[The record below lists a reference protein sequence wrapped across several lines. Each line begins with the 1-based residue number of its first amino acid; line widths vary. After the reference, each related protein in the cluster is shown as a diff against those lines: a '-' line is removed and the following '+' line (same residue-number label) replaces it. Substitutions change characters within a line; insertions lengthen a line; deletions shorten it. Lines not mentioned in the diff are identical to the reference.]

1 LEKYLSLS
9 LSLSLSL
16 IFVESIT
23 VKILLTLKV
32 VLLYPSLHFRMKN
45 FETNDLAFSPK
56 ENFGDNSGLAA
67 YVAKA
72 IDPSLS
78 WEDVKWLR
86 KLTSLPIVM
95 KGILRG
101 LFTSLLERTLIS

>member
-1 LEKYLSLS
+1 MGNISFYA
-9 LSLSLSL
+9 
-16 IFVESIT
+16 
-23 VKILLTLKV
+23 IL
-32 VLLYPSLHFRMKN
+32 YFRMKN

-72 IDPSLS
+72 IDPSIS
-78 WEDVKWLR
+78 WEDIKWLR
-86 KLTSLPIVM
+86 RLTSLPIVA

-101 LFTSLLERTLIS
+101 LFISLLEFTMIL

>member
-1 LEKYLSLS
+1 
-9 LSLSLSL
+9 
-16 IFVESIT
+16 
-23 VKILLTLKV
+23 
-32 VLLYPSLHFRMKN
+32 MKN

-72 IDPSLS
+72 IDPSIS
-78 WEDVKWLR
+78 WEDIKWLR
-86 KLTSLPIVM
+86 RLTSLPIVA

-101 LFTSLLERTLIS
+101 LFISLLEFTMIL

>member
-1 LEKYLSLS
+1 MT
-9 LSLSLSL
+9 SL
-16 IFVESIT
+16 ILVGFSFYVS
-23 VKILLTLKV
+23 
-32 VLLYPSLHFRMKN
+32 LYFRMKN
-45 FETNDLAFSPK
+45 FETNDLAFFPK

-78 WEDVKWLR
+78 WEDIKWL
-86 KLTSLPIVM
+86 KELTSLPVVA

-101 LFTSLLERTLIS
+101 SYISLLEFILILWFFVDMIMLFLRENDYKLT